1 MIYVEAFSTEHKN
14 NILQVDDEQ
23 PVIFLAGGITG
34 CIDWQK
40 QVVESLSDIDVT
52 LVNPRRKNWIES
64 DKEATR
70 QIEWEFE
77 HLYAADAILFWF
89 PHETLC
95 PITLFEYGKWIVS
108 KKKMFVGYHREYKR
122 SLDLNVQT
130 RLERGGQMIHNT
142 LEDLC
147 GEVRGYFGRE

>member
-14 NILQVDDEQ
+14 HILQVDDEQ

-34 CIDWQK
+34 CEDWQSK
-40 QVVESLSDIDVT
+40 VVNLLSDLDIT
-52 LVNPRRKNWIES
+52 LVNPRRKNWVDSE
-64 DKEATR
+64 KEATR

-77 HLYAADAILFWF
+77 HLYAADNILFWF

-108 KKKMFVGYHREYKR
+108 KKRMFVGYHRDYKR
-122 SLDLNVQT
+122 SLDLDVQSG
-130 RLERGGQMIHNT
+130 LERPKQRLHNS
-142 LEDLC
+142 LESLC
-147 GEVRGYFGRE
+147 DEVREIYG